1 MALALKHQTKEQFMS
16 RFRQRYRE
24 SSGEHSA
31 KLATWLLD
39 RLDDQE
45 FTDDQVM
52 TAFNYK
58 VSELIQLKTKL
69 TQLRSSLRQ
78 IRSAIGE

>member
-1 MALALKHQTKEQFMS
+1 MS

-31 KLATWLLD
+31 KLASWLLD
-39 RLDDQE
+39 RLDDGD
-45 FTDDQVM
+45 FTDDHVM
-52 TAFNYK
+52 TAFNMK
-58 VSELIQLKTKL
+58 QAEINQFKTRMN
-69 TQLRSSLRQ
+69 TLRSSLRQ